1 MYSYITFN
9 PMLEIIKIFKY
20 VENGNDDR
28 PGVTDCDMRNS
39 TT

>member
-1 MYSYITFN
+1 MYN

-20 VENGNDDR
+20 VENENDDR
-28 PGVTDCDMRNS
+28 LDVTDCDMRNS

>member
-1 MYSYITFN
+1 
-9 PMLEIIKIFKY
+9 MLEIIKIFKY